1 VTDDLSAD
9 LDQLIFEARQR
20 PIFDRLWRPERA
32 EEVAEIFNSDYWKKT
47 KINQGAKCELKMSR
61 TEICRENGKLGGRPK
76 GSLNKVSCE
85 IRALAQLSAPDA
97 FAELARLAREAQS
110 EQTRV
115 AAIKEI
121 LDRAYGR
128 PTQPIDGDGQGGA
141 VIVNVVTGVR
151 G

>member
-1 VTDDLSAD
+1 LVPAIRLSSGGICFFK
-9 LDQLIFEARQR
+9 LR
-20 PIFDRLWRPERA
+20 PYLN
-32 EEVAEIFNSDYWKKT
+32 FNSDYWKKT

-128 PTQPIDGDGQGGA
+128 PTPPIDGDGQGGA
-141 VIVNVVTGVR
+141 VVVNVVTGVR

>member
-1 VTDDLSAD
+1 MS
-9 LDQLIFEARQR
+9 
-20 PIFDRLWRPERA
+20 RA
-32 EEVAEIFNSDYWKKT
+32 ESA
-47 KINQGAKCELKMSR
+47 
-61 TEICRENGKLGGRPK
+61 RENGKLGGRPP
-76 GSLNKVSCE
+76 GSPNKITAE
-85 IRALAQLSAPDA
+85 IRAVAQRHAPDA

-128 PTQPIDGDGQGGA
+128 PTQPIEGDGQGGA

>member
-1 VTDDLSAD
+1 MRSPGGADPDASNVPIKDRDLIPEKLVVTG
-9 LDQLIFEARQR
+9 IGARPVHHAAQR
-20 PIFDRLWRPERA
+20 KGLKSGRGLPAHAIDACVSWCARRA
-32 EEVAEIFNSDYWKKT
+32 
-47 KINQGAKCELKMSR
+47 
-61 TEICRENGKLGGRPK
+61 
-76 GSLNKVSCE
+76 LNKVSSE

-115 AAIKEI
+115 ATIKEV

-128 PTQPIDGDGQGGA
+128 PTQLIDGDGQGGA

>member
-1 VTDDLSAD
+1 MWTCDSASRIVAR
-9 LDQLIFEARQR
+9 LVAGAPEA
-20 PIFDRLWRPERA
+20 PP
-32 EEVAEIFNSDYWKKT
+32 
-47 KINQGAKCELKMSR
+47 
-61 TEICRENGKLGGRPK
+61 
-76 GSLNKVSCE
+76 
-85 IRALAQLSAPDA
+85 
-97 FAELARLAREAQS
+97 LAREAQS

>member
-1 VTDDLSAD
+1 MNGRKTGGRKAG
-9 LDQLIFEARQR
+9 IPNKAT
-20 PIFDRLWRPERA
+20 
-32 EEVAEIFNSDYWKKT
+32 AEI
-47 KINQGAKCELKMSR
+47 R
-61 TEICRENGKLGGRPK
+61 
-76 GSLNKVSCE
+76 
-85 IRALAQLSAPDA
+85 
-97 FAELARLAREAQS
+97 ELARADGPAVFKELVRLAFKSKS

>member
-1 VTDDLSAD
+1 MAAPKGHAKYGGRVAGTPNKAT
-9 LDQLIFEARQR
+9 
-20 PIFDRLWRPERA
+20 
-32 EEVAEIFNSDYWKKT
+32 AEIRD
-47 KINQGAKCELKMSR
+47 
-61 TEICRENGKLGGRPK
+61 
-76 GSLNKVSCE
+76 
-85 IRALAQLSAPDA
+85 
-97 FAELARLAREAQS
+97 LARADGPAVFKELVRLAFKSKS

>member
-1 VTDDLSAD
+1 MNGRKTGGRKAGTPNK
-9 LDQLIFEARQR
+9 AT
-20 PIFDRLWRPERA
+20 
-32 EEVAEIFNSDYWKKT
+32 AEIRD
-47 KINQGAKCELKMSR
+47 
-61 TEICRENGKLGGRPK
+61 
-76 GSLNKVSCE
+76 
-85 IRALAQLSAPDA
+85 
-97 FAELARLAREAQS
+97 LARADGPAVFKELVRLAFKSKS

-141 VIVNVVTGVR
+141 VVVNVVTGVR

>member
-1 VTDDLSAD
+1 
-9 LDQLIFEARQR
+9 
-20 PIFDRLWRPERA
+20 
-32 EEVAEIFNSDYWKKT
+32 
-47 KINQGAKCELKMSR
+47 MSR

-141 VIVNVVTGVR
+141 VVVNVVTGVR

>member
-1 VTDDLSAD
+1 MA
-9 LDQLIFEARQR
+9 A
-20 PIFDRLWRPERA
+20 PKGHAKYGGRLAGTPNKA
-32 EEVAEIFNSDYWKKT
+32 TAEIRD
-47 KINQGAKCELKMSR
+47 
-61 TEICRENGKLGGRPK
+61 
-76 GSLNKVSCE
+76 
-85 IRALAQLSAPDA
+85 
-97 FAELARLAREAQS
+97 LARADGPAVFKELVRLAFKSNS

-128 PTQPIDGDGQGGA
+128 PTQPIDGDEHGGP

>member
-1 VTDDLSAD
+1 MRSL
-9 LDQLIFEARQR
+9 R
-20 PIFDRLWRPERA
+20 WYRA
-32 EEVAEIFNSDYWKKT
+32 EADRGLDTKVAIRELRPYLNFNSDYWKKT
-47 KINQGAKCELKMSR
+47 EINQGAKCELKMSR

-128 PTQPIDGDGQGGA
+128 PTQPIDSDGQGGA

>member
-1 VTDDLSAD
+1 MNGRKTGGRSAGTPNK
-9 LDQLIFEARQR
+9 AT
-20 PIFDRLWRPERA
+20 
-32 EEVAEIFNSDYWKKT
+32 AEIRD
-47 KINQGAKCELKMSR
+47 
-61 TEICRENGKLGGRPK
+61 
-76 GSLNKVSCE
+76 
-85 IRALAQLSAPDA
+85 
-97 FAELARLAREAQS
+97 LARADGPAVFKELVRLAFKSNS

-128 PTQPIDGDGQGGA
+128 PTQPIDGDGHDGP